1 MNYEVSDGICTIT
14 MNRPERLNAMNG
26 QWFED
31 FAAALERANWDDAVR
46 VVIITGAGRGFCAG
60 GDMKEDLEVLGA
72 VGDRIM
78 RKSPASTGISLFT
91 LQLYNLEK
99 PSVAAVNG
107 PAVGGGFAVA
117 LACDIVIASE
127 RATFSEIFIERG
139 LVPDSGTTYLLP
151 RLVGFNKA
159 CELIFTGAIIDA
171 ADADRLG
178 IVNRVVA
185 HDELMSSARELG
197 KIIAS
202 KPPEALRLAKRAL
215 QQGVSAP
222 DLASAADYALLLQR
236 MCSFTQDHADLK
248 KAFAER
254 RAVAQVES

>member
-1 MNYEVSDGICTIT
+1 MKYEVSDGICTIT

-31 FAAALERANWDDAVR
+31 FGAALERANWDEAVR
-46 VVIITGAGRGFCAG
+46 VVMITGSGRGFCAG

-99 PSVAAVNG
+99 PSIAVVNG

-117 LACDIVIASE
+117 LACDIVLASE
-127 RATFSEIFIERG
+127 RATFSEIFIDRG
-139 LVPDSGTTYLLP
+139 LLPDSGTTYLLP

-159 CELIFTGAIIDA
+159 SELIFTGAMVDA
-171 ADADRLG
+171 AEAARLG
-178 IVNRVVA
+178 IANHVVP
-185 HDELMSSARELG
+185 HEELWAAALELAQT
-197 KIIAS
+197 IAS

-215 QQGVSAP
+215 QQGVCAP

-236 MCSFTQDHADLK
+236 MCSYTEDHAERK
-248 KAFAER
+248 KAFAEGH
-254 RAVAQVES
+254 A